1 MAARKSS
8 TATEPFNFEAA
19 LAELEQLVEQ
29 MEKGDMPLEQSLKSF
44 ERGVALTRQC
54 QQALQTAEHK
64 VQILLDK
71 NGDERIEE
79 FHRDD

>member
-1 MAARKSS
+1 MAARKSP
-8 TATEPFNFEAA
+8 TAAEPFNFEAA

-54 QQALQTAEHK
+54 QRALQAAEHK

-71 NGDERIEE
+71 NGEETIED
-79 FHRDD
+79 FHRDE